1 MASSCGSIDG
11 LTWLCFLETVGGETD
26 YGSAFALERYVKGK
40 GMIWVFLRLA
50 TIVLQMLVREYLHS
64 FQFKN

>member
-40 GMIWVFLRLA
+40 GMIWVFF
-50 TIVLQMLVREYLHS
+50 TSSYHS
-64 FQFKN
+64 VTDAGARVSA